1 MQGSFYVEN
10 FNYKGGF
17 IMDMGITENIGI
29 SYSTESRSSKKTT
42 RENTGADTSVTET
55 NASKVTD
62 KAEETSAATYEKTS
76 RKDRDSSKQLYK
88 PDMDTVQKLKNDAE
102 TRSAQLRNLVE
113 QMLTKQGKTFNNST
127 NIYDL
132 LRTGKVTVDPATA
145 AQAQEDISEDG
156 YWGVKQTSDRLVS
169 FAKALT
175 GGDPSKA
182 DEMIEAFKKGYK
194 QAAKSWGGDLPGIC
208 QQTYDATI
216 EKLTEWK
223 NSLNANNTDTTTAA
237 EKAMA

>member
-1 MQGSFYVEN
+1 
-10 FNYKGGF
+10 
-17 IMDMGITENIGI
+17 MDMGITENLNI

-42 RENTGADTSVTET
+42 RENTDTSVVDTSET
-55 NASKVTD
+55 KVSD
-62 KAEETSAATYEKTS
+62 KAEKTSSAVTYERTS
-76 RKDRDSSKQLYK
+76 EKDKDSSKQIYK
-88 PDMDTVQKLKNDAE
+88 PDMETVQKLKNEAE
-102 TRSAQLRNLVE
+102 NRNVQLRNLVE
-113 QMLTKQGKTFNNST
+113 QMLTKQGKAFNNST

-132 LRTGKVTVDPATA
+132 LRTGKVNVDPATA
-145 AQAQEDISEDG
+145 AQAKEDISEDG

-182 DEMIEAFKKGYK
+182 DEMIEAFKKGYE

-216 EKLTEWK
+216 DKLTEWK
-223 NSLNANNTDTTTAA
+223 NSLNSSDDAANAAKTTA
-237 EKAMA
+237 

>member
-1 MQGSFYVEN
+1 
-10 FNYKGGF
+10 
-17 IMDMGITENIGI
+17 MDMGITENLTI
-29 SYSTESRSSKKTT
+29 SYGAESRSSKKTT
-42 RENTGADTSVTET
+42 RENTDTSTVDANET
-55 NASKVTD
+55 KVSD
-62 KAEETSAATYEKTS
+62 KSEKVSAAATYEKTS
-76 RKDRDSSKQLYK
+76 EKNADSSKQLYK
-88 PDMDTVQKLKNDAE
+88 PDMDTVQKLKTEAE
-102 TRSAQLRNLVE
+102 NRSAQLRNLVE

-145 AQAQEDISEDG
+145 AQAKEDISEDG

-194 QAAKSWGGDLPGIC
+194 QAAKAWGGDLPGIC

-223 NSLNANNTDTTTAA
+223 NSLNADSDTAETEKTTA
-237 EKAMA
+237 

>member
-1 MQGSFYVEN
+1 
-10 FNYKGGF
+10 
-17 IMDMGITENIGI
+17 MDMGITENLTI
-29 SYSTESRSSKKTT
+29 SYSAESRSSKKTT
-42 RENTGADTSVTET
+42 RENTDTSAVDTKDT
-55 NASKVTD
+55 TVSNKTD
-62 KAEETSAATYEKTS
+62 KTSAAVTYEKTS
-76 RKDRDSSKQLYK
+76 EKDADSSKQIYK
-88 PDMDTVQKLKNDAE
+88 PDMDTVQKLKTEAE
-102 TRSAQLRNLVE
+102 NRSAQLRNLVE
-113 QMLTKQGKTFNNST
+113 QMLTKQGTAFNNST

-145 AQAQEDISEDG
+145 AQAKEDISEDG

-194 QAAKSWGGDLPGIC
+194 QATKSWGGDLPGIC

-223 NSLNANNTDTTTAA
+223 NSLNASTEDTDATTTENTTA
-237 EKAMA
+237 